1 MKTVFVVTALCA
13 VASAMP
19 SWMEMLVFK
28 TELGL
33 DRPLSSAGVAAAAK
47 DELPMPKQY
56 HASSLFSLNTTTAPL
71 YFEEWIDFSAMKAK
85 ANVKSQNFNAT
96 LFFVDSKLY
105 TFSQKNSD
113 GDVDCVVYEGDGSSA
128 PQKSYKFERTQFY
141 AGKLVDSYKYSENDG
156 QMTDRYFVDVSTND
170 WVAKEQNIRNG
181 DYNLK
186 SSTLYFD
193 FNTDKVE
200 KSVFNIPTNVECRRQ
215 QLLTADI
222 PEAVKEYVK
231 SFRF

>member
-1 MKTVFVVTALCA
+1 MKTAFTVTALCA

-33 DRPLSSAGVAAAAK
+33 NRPLSSGVAAAAK

-56 HASSLFSLNTTTAPL
+56 HASSIFSINTSTPTL
-71 YFEEWIDFSAMKAK
+71 YSEEWVDVAAMKGK
-85 ANVKSQNFNAT
+85 ANVLSQSFNAT
-96 LFFVDSKLY
+96 MFFVDNKLY
-105 TFSQKNSD
+105 TYSQKNSD
-113 GDVDCVVYEGDGSSA
+113 GDVDCVVYEGDGSA
-128 PQKSYKFERTQFY
+128 PERPYKFERTQFY
-141 AGKLVDSYKYSENDG
+141 AGKLVDSYKYSENNG
-156 QMTDRYFVDVSTND
+156 EVADRYFVDVSTND
-170 WVAKEQNIRNG
+170 WVGKEFTSRNG
-181 DYNLK
+181 DNNFK

-193 FNTDKVE
+193 FNTDKIE

>member
-1 MKTVFVVTALCA
+1 MKTAFTVTALCA

-56 HASSLFSLNTTTAPL
+56 HASSIFQINNAIPAL
-71 YFEEWIDFSAMKAK
+71 YTEEWIDMSAQKGRI
-85 ANVKSQNFNAT
+85 NVLSQKFNAT
-96 LFFVDSKLY
+96 MFYSDNKLY
-105 TFSQKNSD
+105 SFSQKNSD
-113 GDVDCVVYEGDGSSA
+113 GDVDCVIYEGGSSA
-128 PQKSYKFERTQFY
+128 PQKSYKFERTQFH
-141 AGKLVDSYKYSENDG
+141 AGKLVDSYKHSENNG
-156 QMTDRYFVDVSTND
+156 EVTDRYFVDVSTNN
-170 WVAKEQNIRNG
+170 WVAKEFTSRNG
-181 DYNLK
+181 GNNFK
-186 SSTLYFD
+186 SSTLYFQ
-193 FNTDKVE
+193 FSTDKIE
-200 KSVFNIPTNVECRRQ
+200 KSVFNIPTNVECKPQ

-222 PEAVKEYVK
+222 PEAMKEYVK

>member
-1 MKTVFVVTALCA
+1 MKTAFVVTALCA

-19 SWMEMLVFK
+19 SWMELLVFK

-33 DRPLSSAGVAAAAK
+33 DRPLSSVVTGAAK

-56 HASSLFSLNTTTAPL
+56 HASSLFYLNTTTAPL

-113 GDVDCVVYEGDGSSA
+113 GDVDCVVYEGDGSPA